1 MIFPNAH
8 LRACAIAAALLA
20 GAPAFGCGAF
30 SSAGRIA
37 EATEH
42 AELKLEDGRTL
53 RLAGLDAPQAELVLD
68 RIAEAWTERG
78 VKIALLAPAPDRW
91 GRWLADVNGDD
102 GASLSDDLLRDGLA
116 RVKPEFETRGC
127 EAAAARD
134 GKRGARGPPR
144 ALGRRRR
151 YPSPRPTSQRSKRRT
166 GASSS
171 SRAPSNGSARA
182 ERGFILISAAR
193 EGLPSWRARKS
204 EAAFQRRGIKLSAL
218 AGRAVRVRGY
228 LDRRFGPRIE
238 IVDPLMIEL
247 AEGM

>member
-37 EATEH
+37 EATER

-127 EAAAARD
+127 EAERLAAESEARE
-134 GKRGARGPPR
+134 AQPR

-151 YPSPRPTSQRSKRRT
+151 YPRRDRRRRARSGGRALRRRRRR
-166 GASSS
+166 
-171 SRAPSNGSARA
+171 RANGSARA

-193 EGLPSWRARKS
+193 EGLPSWSPRKA
-204 EAAFQRRGIKLSAL
+204 EAAFQRRGIELSR
-218 AGRAVRVRGY
+218 AGGT
-228 LDRRFGPRIE
+228 RRSRPWIFGSTDSGRESRSSIP
-238 IVDPLMIEL
+238 
-247 AEGM
+247 